1 MYPHGYNWRKEPR
14 GIAFSSVLL
23 LLIHVCAAAFIVGM
37 AMMRPWADDPVPAAG
52 VEEYGPPVPAATDA
66 QAVVDQG
73 QVPPG
78 P

>member
-1 MYPHGYNWRKEPR
+1 MYPRGYNWRKEPR
-14 GIAFSSVLL
+14 GIALSSILL
-23 LLIHVCAAAFIVGM
+23 LAIHLCAAAFLVGM

-52 VEEYGPPVPAATDA
+52 VEETGALPAAPTDA
-66 QAVVDQG
+66 PAVVEPN